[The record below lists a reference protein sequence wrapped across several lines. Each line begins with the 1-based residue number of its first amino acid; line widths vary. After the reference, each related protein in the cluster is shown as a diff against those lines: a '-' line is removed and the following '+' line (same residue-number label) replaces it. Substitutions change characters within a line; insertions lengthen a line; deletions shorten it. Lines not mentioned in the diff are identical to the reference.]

1 MRYAKWGGSVCTKG
15 KELFSIRLKEEKG
28 KKRASKS
35 VSGVETR
42 GLIDWHSQ
50 TALSTETCFFRLAFV
65 LALAIT
71 LAAGGQKSQMQKS
84 FERIEILKQK
94 FAHFSFRNSKPA
106 SFVLFWNVN
115 IFLNWVRQ
123 HRWKRVYKRRSQFGF
138 LTSLSDVIMSRF
150 ENILGIEI
158 RHRQLDYETTP
169 LTNKSRIP
177 RCPVVQYSVR
187 DSEFVK
193 CPNAN
198 EKATKKQKKLQK
210 THTHAPN

>member
-1 MRYAKWGGSVCTKG
+1 
-15 KELFSIRLKEEKG
+15 
-28 KKRASKS
+28 
-35 VSGVETR
+35 
-42 GLIDWHSQ
+42 
-50 TALSTETCFFRLAFV
+50 
-65 LALAIT
+65 
-71 LAAGGQKSQMQKS
+71 
-84 FERIEILKQK
+84 
-94 FAHFSFRNSKPA
+94 
-106 SFVLFWNVN
+106 
-115 IFLNWVRQ
+115 
-123 HRWKRVYKRRSQFGF
+123 
-138 LTSLSDVIMSRF
+138 MSRF

-198 EKATKKQKKLQK
+198 EKATRKQKKLQK